1 MGIKIWLD
9 DVRPEPAG
17 WVRAYTVEE
26 VRKYLN
32 TEAVDD
38 LSIDNDLGL
47 KSAVVGDYCGHC
59 EDEIWDGEDYVM
71 GCVTLDPNGDCLC
84 PCHTEMNPEGYT
96 LVDWMESSGTW
107 PKNKPTVH
115 SQNAVR
121 AAYMRKVINKHYNG
135 E

>member
-1 MGIKIWLD
+1 MGIKVWLD
-9 DVRPEPAG
+9 DVRAEPEG

-26 VRKYLN
+26 VKHYLN
-32 TEAVDD
+32 TLAVDD

-47 KSAVVGDYCGHC
+47 VGSKVGEYCGHC
-59 EDEIWDGEDYVM
+59 EDESM
-71 GCVTLDPNGDCLC
+71 GCVTFDPNGDCLC
-84 PCHTEMNPEGYT
+84 PCHTAMNPEGYT
-96 LVDWMESSGTW
+96 LVDWMEESGTW

-121 AAYMRKVINKHYNG
+121 AEYMRKIINKHYDG